1 MTDQTNQN
9 ATKHGGEGAIRRISE
24 GKPFL
29 GLAADE
35 QKAIEAELQASG
47 QAEIVKGD
55 AIRLQ
60 TAVNL
65 YWNAVLKAAQDGD
78 IAALDRYVA
87 RYGWLSG
94 VTLRAWQQVA
104 ANDKAAAKYDP
115 SKILDVY
122 RDKGGNDAQNS

>member
-1 MTDQTNQN
+1 MTDKGNQH
-9 ATKHGGEGAIRRISE
+9 AIKHGGEGAIRRISE

-60 TAVNL
+60 TAANL
-65 YWNAVLKAAQDGD
+65 YWNAVMKAAQDGD

-104 ANDKAAAKYDP
+104 ANDKAAAHNGP
-115 SKILDVY
+115 SVIDVIQAMK
-122 RDKGGNDAQNS
+122 DKANE